1 MGHDFK
7 DHLASDIQGIHR
19 KCQRLY
25 FYCWLWPK
33 SSFIA
38 HLIWLPSL
46 FLTVY
51 ASVFSC
57 VALHIDVRG
66 FKVSLLFPL
75 WLVKGLSAALYCH
88 QTQAKEQLGSELEPG
103 TQVAMSISFFC
114 ISNHPCSSCL
124 LSISFVSQPFIC
136 VCVCLFSFVFTFKG
150 IVQPKLEKKILVIIS
165 PSNFVPSTNHKLMFA
180 LFFFSLK
187 VNSDQGLWRSKMTKS
202 TIKVLLNITKTNFML
217 LFDGPWSLFTFIN
230 CKRSHKNIL
239 LMSFLFIFLT
249 TWGRAVWLIQI
260 KWKSWYFLHA
270 SSLWFSV
277 SQTGLVHSKC
287 CSTQTQFGLLKFAY
301 NIHSGTQHSPYIFPN
316 L

>member
-150 IVQPKLEKKILVIIS
+150 IVHPKLEKKSLSLSRLQILFLPQTTNWCLHCSFFLWKWIVTRACEDLKWQK
-165 PSNFVPSTNHKLMFA
+165 VP
-180 LFFFSLK
+180 
-187 VNSDQGLWRSKMTKS
+187 
-202 TIKVLLNITKTNFML
+202 
-217 LFDGPWSLFTFIN
+217 
-230 CKRSHKNIL
+230 
-239 LMSFLFIFLT
+239 
-249 TWGRAVWLIQI
+249 
-260 KWKSWYFLHA
+260 
-270 SSLWFSV
+270 
-277 SQTGLVHSKC
+277 
-287 CSTQTQFGLLKFAY
+287 
-301 NIHSGTQHSPYIFPN
+301 
-316 L
+316 